1 MYFWCKFSGM
11 KIAVICPFQNE
22 LSRGYA
28 QGVVEHLLERKVT
41 VLVDSKM
48 VDFLK
53 DPDMIAFVSVFD
65 DLPKNTDFLF
75 CIGGDGSMLQAIMTV
90 KDSNVPILGINTGRL
105 GFLTS
110 LQKESLNIG
119 LKQLWENKY
128 TLIDR
133 NLLEVK
139 LPNSNDVTD
148 SFPYALNEITV
159 SRKNTASLISIDT
172 RLNNE
177 HLTTYWADGLIISTP
192 TGSTGY
198 SLSTGGPVMS
208 PQTSSFVL
216 TPIAPHN
223 LNIRPLIVPNSTV
236 IELKVTGR
244 GQDHLLTLD
253 SRIIS
258 LNQGTKII
266 VKKAP
271 FSIVTVELNDNT
283 FFKTLQ
289 DKLFWGLDTR
299 N

>member
-1 MYFWCKFSGM
+1 M
-11 KIAVICPFQNE
+11 KIAIICPFQNE

-53 DPDMIAFVSVFD
+53 DPDMIAFVSVFEK
-65 DLPKNTDFLF
+65 LPKNTDFLF
-75 CIGGDGSMLQAIMTV
+75 CIGGDGSMLQAIISV

-139 LPNSNDVTD
+139 LPNSNDVID

-172 RLNNE
+172 RLNSE
-177 HLTTYWADGLIISTP
+177 PLTTYWADGLIISTP

-198 SLSTGGPVMS
+198 SLSSGGPVMS

-258 LNQGTKII
+258 LNQETKII

-271 FSIVTVELNDNT
+271 FSIATVELNDNT

>member
-1 MYFWCKFSGM
+1 M

-22 LSRGYA
+22 LSRGYT

-48 VDFLK
+48 VNFLK
-53 DPDMIAFVSVFD
+53 DTDMISYVSVFES
-65 DLPKNTDFLF
+65 LPKNTDFLF
-75 CIGGDGSMLQAIMTV
+75 CIGGDGSILQAIITV
-90 KDSNVPILGINTGRL
+90 KDSKVPILGINTGRL

-119 LKQLWENKY
+119 LKQLWENNY

-133 NLLEVK
+133 DLLEVK
-139 LPNSNDVTD
+139 LPNSNEIVN

-172 RLNNE
+172 RLNSKS
-177 HLTTYWADGLIISTP
+177 LTTYWADGLIISTP

-198 SLSTGGPVMS
+198 SLSSGGPIMS
-208 PQTSSFVL
+208 PQTASFVL

-236 IELKVTGR
+236 VELKVTGR

-258 LNQGTKII
+258 LNQETKIL

-271 FSIVTVELNDNT
+271 FSIATVELNDNA

>member
-1 MYFWCKFSGM
+1 M

-148 SFPYALNEITV
+148 SFP
-159 SRKNTASLISIDT
+159 
-172 RLNNE
+172 
-177 HLTTYWADGLIISTP
+177 
-192 TGSTGY
+192 
-198 SLSTGGPVMS
+198 
-208 PQTSSFVL
+208 
-216 TPIAPHN
+216 
-223 LNIRPLIVPNSTV
+223 
-236 IELKVTGR
+236 
-244 GQDHLLTLD
+244 
-253 SRIIS
+253 
-258 LNQGTKII
+258 
-266 VKKAP
+266 
-271 FSIVTVELNDNT
+271 
-283 FFKTLQ
+283 
-289 DKLFWGLDTR
+289 
-299 N
+299 

>member
-1 MYFWCKFSGM
+1 M

-22 LSRGYA
+22 LSRGYT

-48 VDFLK
+48 VNFLK
-53 DPDMIAFVSVFD
+53 DTDMISYVSVFES
-65 DLPKNTDFLF
+65 LPKNTDFLF
-75 CIGGDGSMLQAIMTV
+75 CIGGDGSMLQAIITV
-90 KDSNVPILGINTGRL
+90 KDSKVPILGINTGRL

-119 LKQLWENKY
+119 LKQLWENNY

-133 NLLEVK
+133 DLLEVK
-139 LPNSNDVTD
+139 LPNSNEVVD

-172 RLNNE
+172 RLNSKS
-177 HLTTYWADGLIISTP
+177 LTTYWADGLIISTP

-198 SLSTGGPVMS
+198 SLSSGGPIMS
-208 PQTSSFVL
+208 PQTASFVL

-236 IELKVTGR
+236 VELEVTGR

-258 LNQGTKII
+258 LNQETKIL

-271 FSIVTVELNDNT
+271 FSIATVELNDNA